1 MSEKNRLTRAEID
14 ALWAMKDNI
23 KINAEFQAKYDKAY
37 DRNPELGYILTKGL
51 IAAEHASDVDELD
64 EAVLGFFENVDA
76 YYRLIICSLKDQLD
90 EANDDKLSV
99 SVNEIYS
106 NLAGVGYDVHIRLL
120 SDYTEN
126 TLDALLTYIEESYEE
141 IQDELKQNSE
151 YLINLP
157 TLNVVIK
164 KVI

>member
-1 MSEKNRLTRAEID
+1 MSDLSREQID
-14 ALWAMKDNI
+14 ALWAQKDAI
-23 KINAEFQAKYDKAY
+23 QINAEFQHKYDKAY

-51 IAAEHASDVDELD
+51 IAAEHADDVDELD
-64 EAVLGFFENVDA
+64 AAVLGLFENMDA

-90 EANDDKLSV
+90 EANDDKLSIA
-99 SVNEIYS
+99 VNEIYT
-106 NLAGVGYDVHIRLL
+106 NLAGAGYDVHIRLL
-120 SDYTEN
+120 SDYTET

-151 YLINLP
+151 YLINLH
-157 TLNVVIK
+157 TLNVIIK